1 MSFVDALQAG
11 RFPFFREQAHFRFLL
26 KEKTPSELESM
37 AQEAREKTLR
47 FFGKTVR
54 LFAPLYLSN
63 ECVNICRY
71 CGFSR
76 SNPILRL
83 TLSPEEV
90 EREAHCLADQGFRSI
105 LLVAGEH
112 PKRVSPGYVASC
124 IRRIRPYFPSISIE
138 IAPLET
144 EEYREI
150 VDAGA
155 EGVVVYQETYVP
167 EAYEALH
174 LSGPKRDFA
183 WRLQA
188 PERAYRAG
196 FRRIGVGALLG
207 LAPWREDGIALAAH
221 TAWLLKHAWR
231 SYLTISLPRLRPAA
245 GGFSPDYPVSDREFV
260 QLHCALRIVFP
271 QVGIVLSTRESPSL
285 RDRLIPL
292 GVTMVSAGSRT
303 DPGGYTGAGR
313 ERLRR
318 VVNGRKESPA
328 VAESTAE
335 ATEQFALSDERTPQ
349 EIALRI
355 REIGY
360 EPVWKDWEE
369 CLTNA
374 SST

>member
-1 MSFVDALQAG
+1 MSFLEALQAG
-11 RFPFFREQAHFRFLL
+11 IFPFFREQARIRSLL
-26 KEKTPSELESM
+26 EPKTPQQLEAM
-37 AQEAREKTLR
+37 AQAAHEQTIQ
-47 FFGKTVR
+47 FYGKTVR

-83 TLSPEEV
+83 TLSPEEA
-90 EREAHCLADQGFRSI
+90 EREARCLAEQGFRSI

-112 PKRVSPGYVASC
+112 PKWVSPGYVVSC

-150 VDAGA
+150 VDSGA
-155 EGVVVYQETYVP
+155 EGVVVYQETYIP
-167 EAYEALH
+167 EAYSSLH

-196 FRRIGVGALLG
+196 FRRIGIGALLG
-207 LAPWREDGIALAAH
+207 LAPWREDAFALAAH
-221 TAWLLKHAWR
+221 AAWLLKHAWR

-245 GGFSPDYPVSDREFV
+245 GGFSPEYPVSDREFV
-260 QLHCALRIVFP
+260 QLHCALRILFP
-271 QVGIVLSTRESPSL
+271 QVGLVLSTRESPSL

-292 GVTMVSAGSRT
+292 GVTLVSAGSRT

-313 ERLRR
+313 ERLHRT
-318 VVNGRKESPA
+318 VGGRLESPA
-328 VAESTAE
+328 PGESASE
-335 ATEQFALSDERTPQ
+335 ATEQFALSDERPAQ
-349 EIALRI
+349 AMADRI
-355 REIGY
+355 RELGY

-374 SST
+374 AST

>member
-1 MSFVDALQAG
+1 MSFSDALQAG
-11 RFPFFREQAHFRFLL
+11 AFPFFREQARFLSL
-26 KEKTPSELESM
+26 LEPKTPPALEAM
-37 AQEAREKTLR
+37 AQEAHEGTAQY
-47 FFGKTVR
+47 FGKTVR

-63 ECVNICRY
+63 ECVNVCRY

-90 EREAHCLADQGFRSI
+90 EREALCLAEQGFRSI

-112 PKRVSPGYVASC
+112 PKWVSPGYVASC
-124 IRRIRPYFPSISIE
+124 IRKIRPHFPSISIE

-155 EGVVVYQETYVP
+155 EGVVIYQETYVP
-167 EAYEALH
+167 EIYTSLH
-174 LSGPKRDFA
+174 LSGPKRDFV

-196 FRRIGVGALLG
+196 FRRIGIGALLG
-207 LAPWREDGIALAAH
+207 LAPWRQDAFALAAH
-221 TAWLLKHAWR
+221 AAWLLKQAWR

-245 GGFSPDYPVSDREFV
+245 GGFSPEYPVSDREFA
-260 QLHCALRIVFP
+260 QLHCALRILFP
-271 QVGIVLSTRESPSL
+271 QVGLVLSTREAPSL

-292 GVTMVSAGSRT
+292 GITLLSAGSRT

-313 ERLRR
+313 ERLSRR
-318 VVNGRKESPA
+318 TPGQGESPNPA
-328 VAESTAE
+328 KSAPE
-335 ATEQFALSDERTPQ
+335 ATEQFALSDERSPRM
-349 EIALRI
+349 IADRI
-355 REIGY
+355 RELGY

-374 SST
+374 AST

>member
-1 MSFVDALQAG
+1 MSFLEALQE
-11 RFPFFREQAHFRFLL
+11 RTFPFFREQALFRSLL
-26 KEKTPSELESM
+26 EPKTPSEMEAM
-37 AQEAREKTLR
+37 AQRAHDRTVQHY
-47 FFGKTVR
+47 GKTVR

-63 ECVNICRY
+63 ECVNVCRY

-76 SNPILRL
+76 SNPILRV

-90 EREAHCLADQGFRSI
+90 EREARYLAEQGFRSI

-112 PKRVSPGYVASC
+112 PKWVSPAYVAAC

-144 EEYREI
+144 DEYRRI
-150 VDAGA
+150 VDSGA
-155 EGVVVYQETYVP
+155 EGVVVYQETYDP
-167 EAYEALH
+167 QAYASLH
-174 LSGPKRDFA
+174 LSGPKRDFG

-196 FRRIGVGALLG
+196 FRRIGIGALLG
-207 LAPWREDGIALAAH
+207 LAPWREDAFALAAH
-221 TAWLLKHAWR
+221 AAWLLKHAWR

-245 GGFSPDYPVSDREFV
+245 GGFVPEYPVSDREFV
-260 QLHCALRIVFP
+260 QLHCAFRILFP
-271 QVGIVLSTRESPSL
+271 QVGLVLSTRESPLL

-292 GVTMVSAGSRT
+292 GITLLSAGSRT

-313 ERLRR
+313 ERLHRT
-318 VVNGRKESPA
+318 VAGRSEPPTPVEA
-328 VAESTAE
+328 ADAAE
-335 ATEQFALSDERTPQ
+335 EQFATSDERSPRA
-349 EIALRI
+349 IADRL

-374 SST
+374 AST

>member
-1 MSFVDALQAG
+1 MAFSDNLAE
-11 RFPFFREQAHFRFLL
+11 RNFPFFREQTRFRSLL
-26 KEKTPSELESM
+26 EPKSAPELEAM
-37 AQEAREKTLR
+37 AQEAQNLTAQ

-63 ECVNICRY
+63 ECVNVCRY

-76 SNPILRL
+76 TNSILRL

-90 EREAHCLADQGFRSI
+90 EREARCLAEQGFRSI

-112 PKRVSPGYVASC
+112 PKWVTPGYVASS
-124 IRRIRPYFPSISIE
+124 IRSIRPYFPSISIE

-144 EEYREI
+144 VEYQEI

-155 EGVVVYQETYVP
+155 EGLVVYQETYLP
-167 EAYEALH
+167 EAYSSLH
-174 LSGPKRDFA
+174 LSGPKRDFV

-196 FRRIGVGALLG
+196 FRRIGIGALLG
-207 LAPWREDGIALAAH
+207 LAPWRQDAFALAAH
-221 TAWLLKHAWR
+221 AAWLLKHAWR
-231 SYLTISLPRLRPAA
+231 SYLTISLPRLRPSA
-245 GGFSPDYPVSDREFV
+245 GGFSPEHPVSDRELA
-260 QLHCALRIVFP
+260 QLHCALRITFP
-271 QVGIVLSTRESPSL
+271 QVGLVLSTREAPSL

-313 ERLRR
+313 ERLHRTVR
-318 VVNGRKESPA
+318 GHEEPPDRE
-328 VAESTAE
+328 ESTAA
-335 ATEQFALSDERTPQ
+335 ATEQFTLSDERPPYV
-349 EIALRI
+349 IADRI
-355 REIGY
+355 RQLGY

-374 SST
+374 SSV

>member
-1 MSFVDALQAG
+1 MSFADALHAG
-11 RFPFFREQAHFRFLL
+11 AFPFFRKQARFRSLL
-26 KEKTPSELESM
+26 EEKTPPELEAM
-37 AQEAREKTLR
+37 AQEAHERSMQ

-63 ECVNICRY
+63 ECVNVCRY

-90 EREAHCLADQGFRSI
+90 EREARCLAAQGFRSI

-112 PKRVSPGYVASC
+112 PKWVSPGYVAAC
-124 IRRIRPYFPSISIE
+124 IRRIRPYFPSISVE
-138 IAPLET
+138 IAPLEI
-144 EEYREI
+144 EEYRVI
-150 VDAGA
+150 VDSGA
-155 EGVVVYQETYVP
+155 EGVVVYQETYAP
-167 EAYEALH
+167 EIYSALH
-174 LSGPKRDFA
+174 LAGPKRDFV

-207 LAPWREDGIALAAH
+207 LSPWRQEGFALAAH
-221 TAWLLKHAWR
+221 AAWLLKQAWR
-231 SYLTISLPRLRPAA
+231 SFLTISLPRLRPAA
-245 GGFSPDYPVSDREFV
+245 GGFSPDYPVSDRDFV

-271 QVGIVLSTRESPSL
+271 QVGLVLSTRESPSL

-292 GVTMVSAGSRT
+292 GATMMSAGSRT

-313 ERLRR
+313 ERLHRM
-318 VVNGRKESPA
+318 VNGRKESPTL
-328 VAESTAE
+328 AESTAE
-335 ATEQFALSDERTPQ
+335 ATEQFALSDERSPQ
-349 EIALRI
+349 QIADRI

-369 CLTNA
+369 CLSNA

>member
-1 MSFVDALQAG
+1 MSFSDALQAG
-11 RFPFFREQAHFRFLL
+11 HFPFFRDQARFRSLL
-26 KEKTPSELESM
+26 EPKTAPELEAM
-37 AQEAREKTLR
+37 AQEAHERTAQ

-63 ECVNICRY
+63 ECVNVCRY

-90 EREAHCLADQGFRSI
+90 EREARYLAGQGFRSI

-112 PKRVSPGYVASC
+112 PKWVSPGYVASC
-124 IRRIRPYFPSISIE
+124 IRRIRPFFSSISVE

-144 EEYREI
+144 EEYGEI

-155 EGVVVYQETYVP
+155 EGVVIYQETYLP
-167 EAYEALH
+167 EIYSSLH
-174 LSGPKRDFA
+174 LSGPKRDFV

-196 FRRIGVGALLG
+196 FRRIGIGALLG
-207 LAPWREDGIALAAH
+207 LAPWRQDAIVLAAH
-221 TAWLLKHAWR
+221 AAWLLKHAWR

-245 GGFSPDYPVSDREFV
+245 GGFSPEHPVSDREFA
-260 QLHCALRIVFP
+260 QLHCALRIIFP
-271 QVGIVLSTRESPSL
+271 PIGLVLSTREAPSL

-292 GVTMVSAGSRT
+292 GITQVSAGSRT

-313 ERLRR
+313 ERLHRT
-318 VVNGRKESPA
+318 VHGHVEMPA
-328 VAESTAE
+328 SAQSAGE
-335 ATEQFALSDERTPQ
+335 ATEQFALSDERSARV
-349 EIALRI
+349 IAGRI
-355 REIGY
+355 RELGY

-374 SST
+374 ASA